1 MNPAPAESDDRASTR
16 ILTVPNVLS
25 LVRLLTVPVFLWLFT
40 HEQENVAVVIYAAG
54 AWTDFFDGYIARR
67 FDQVSEFGKLLDPLS
82 DRVYIVSLAVA
93 LVVRGTLPGWLAAVV
108 IGRDVLVLVALPILA
123 KKNVTRIP
131 VNFTGKT
138 ATACLLFGFTC
149 LAYSETTFGG
159 AAVADGLG
167 FPFVGAGAVLYW
179 AAGIMYAREAARRL
193 SGSTEATAEGTL

>member
-1 MNPAPAESDDRASTR
+1 VTESASTR

-25 LVRLLTVPVFLWLFT
+25 LLRLLTVPIFLWLFT
-40 HEQENVAVVIYAAG
+40 HDQENIAVIIYAAG

-67 FDQVSEFGKLLDPLS
+67 FNQVSEFGKLLDPLS

-93 LVVRGTLPGWLAAVV
+93 LVVRGTLPGWLAGVV
-108 IGRDVLVLVALPILA
+108 IGRDILVLIALPMLA
-123 KKNVTRIP
+123 KKGVARIP

-159 AAVADGLG
+159 AAVADDIG
-167 FPFVGAGAVLYW
+167 FPFVGIGAALYW
-179 AAGIMYAREAARRL
+179 AAGVMYAREAARRL
-193 SGSTEATAEGTL
+193 SGKDTVRIAG